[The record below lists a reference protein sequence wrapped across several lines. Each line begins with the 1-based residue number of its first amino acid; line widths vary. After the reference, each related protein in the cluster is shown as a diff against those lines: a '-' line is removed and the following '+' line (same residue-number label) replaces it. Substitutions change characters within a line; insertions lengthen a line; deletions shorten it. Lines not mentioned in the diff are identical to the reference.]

1 MTRAAHAATTG
12 RAADAPTT
20 GALYDLMAGSGA
32 RAVAVIGLVKNAGKT
47 TVVNALMANVAHRFG
62 LTSLGL
68 DGERTDHLTG
78 LAKPRIA
85 PPKGTLVA
93 TTRGSLERSG
103 YSLQILDELPFTTPL
118 GRVVIGIAS
127 GEGQVEVS
135 GPTTLAEVRTTVEKL
150 QALGADQ
157 VLVDGA
163 INRLGSA
170 SPRVTD
176 GVVVATGGMVG
187 DSLGELVELT
197 RAALELLSLPAA
209 SPQTLSLVS
218 PGELL
223 SARAIAVD
231 ERGRRST
238 LTVDTVIG
246 EGAAVAREVE
256 RRKTRT
262 LFIAGALTQEFVD
275 DFLRVLAPGCSL
287 RVVVRDAT
295 VLVLPAGRRRSPA
308 RRAQYRGAH
317 PLRVL
322 AVTTNPFRLP
332 QPYNPKVFFNAVV
345 DAIGDRVAV
354 FDVVNGLAHLPA
366 RAAADTA
373 GATRSRRD
381 PSFSPRKVTVDSQA
395 R

>member
-1 MTRAAHAATTG
+1 MTRHAHAAPAA

-20 GALYDLMAGSGA
+20 DALYDLIAASGA

-103 YSLQILDELPFTTPL
+103 YHMEIIAELPFTTPL
-118 GRVVIGIAS
+118 GRIVIGTAG

-135 GPTTLAEVRTTVEKL
+135 GPTTLAEVRATVERL

-170 SPRVTD
+170 SPRVTE
-176 GVVVATGGMVG
+176 GVVMATGGMVG
-187 DSLGELVELT
+187 DSLDEVVQVT
-197 RAALELLSLPAA
+197 RAALDMLSLPAA
-209 SPQTLSLVS
+209 SPHTLGLVS
-218 PGELL
+218 PEDLL

-231 ERGRRST
+231 ERGRRSMLT
-238 LTVDTVIG
+238 LDTVIG

-262 LFIAGALTQEFVD
+262 LFITGALTEEFVD
-275 DFLRVLAPGCSL
+275 DFTRVLAPRRSL

-295 VLVLPAGRRRSPA
+295 VLVLPPASVTRLQRR
-308 RRAQYRGAH
+308 GIVLEVVT
-317 PLRVL
+317 PLRLL
-322 AVTTNPFRLP
+322 AVTTNPFRVP
-332 QPYNPKVFFNAVV
+332 QPYNPALLFRAIAAAV
-345 DAIGDRVAV
+345 GDRVPV
-354 FDVVNGLAHLPA
+354 FDVVNGLAALPA
-366 RAAADTA
+366 AGDTPDD
-373 GATRSRRD
+373 SQL
-381 PSFSPRKVTVDSQA
+381 SPRKV
-395 R
+395 